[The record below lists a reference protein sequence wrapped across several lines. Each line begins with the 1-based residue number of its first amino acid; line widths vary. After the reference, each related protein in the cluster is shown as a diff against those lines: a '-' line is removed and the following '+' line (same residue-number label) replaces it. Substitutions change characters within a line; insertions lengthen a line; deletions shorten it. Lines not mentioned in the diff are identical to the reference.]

1 MRKKKMLCLLSAVL
15 MLGMMPQALA
25 AEGNHTKV
33 TASCILPEISVT
45 VPQTGAAFINPY
57 QMDVTINATETDAQ
71 IISTP
76 AAIENESEVPLQVT
90 VTVTGQL
97 KEESTMRF
105 SSAPT
110 NGIGTA
116 KSAFLYFEIVPANS
130 ANSAVWAD
138 EYDDEKHLLVRVG
151 SRTKRN
157 MVILSQSDK
166 DEVFG
171 KPLGTVDKDGCFGAF
186 RLTGDCT
193 KNPRVPW
200 NEKDGLD
207 VEITFSFKPLARQ
220 QG

>member
-25 AEGNHTKV
+25 AEGYHTEV

-138 EYDDEKHLLVRVG
+138 EYDDAKHLLVRVG

-157 MVILSQSDK
+157 MVILSQS
-166 DEVFG
+166 
-171 KPLGTVDKDGCFGAF
+171 DKDGCFGAF

-207 VEITFSFKPLARQ
+207 VEITFSFKPMARQ